1 MSEVLLNRGAF
12 GATEASLSHLVD
24 AKARENPEG
33 VLLVDDRH
41 RRMTYGEFQT
51 ESERAALRLAN
62 LGVGPNSIVSWILP
76 TTMESLVVM
85 VALARL
91 AAVQN
96 PIIPMYREREIG
108 HILDEACV
116 DAMIV
121 VENWE
126 GVAYKDMAEALSA
139 ERGGTPVV
147 WTLEEVLGEPI
158 PSQSLTSHSGAAQKP
173 AEWLFYTSGSSGV
186 PKGCRHTGGSLFSCA
201 AGMTKHLG
209 MTTDDRSAIAFP
221 IAHIG
226 GAINLMAALLS
237 GATLIL
243 IEKFSREV
251 TTNVLARERVTMAGS
266 GTAFHLA
273 YLEAQA
279 TRPNKPIFPF
289 LRCCPGGGAPKPPG
303 LHERVKRELGGVGIL
318 SGWGL
323 TEAPVL
329 SMGTPED
336 PDEKLSDTE
345 GRPLPG
351 VVIRVVGADGRV
363 APPGEPGELRV
374 QAPQQMLGY
383 VGGALD
389 GEVFDRDGYVRTG
402 DIGTIDSHGFVRI
415 TGRLK
420 DVVIRNGE
428 NVATAEVE
436 DLLRGHPE
444 VVDVAVLGLPDI
456 RTGERVCAV
465 VELQP
470 GAQALTVELVGAYLQ
485 GKGLRPVGW
494 PEQVEV
500 VASLPRNVA
509 GKVDKA
515 DLRTALVASPAQQ
528 DFGG

>member
-1 MSEVLLNRGAF
+1 VRDFVLNRGAL
-12 GATEASLSHLVD
+12 GATEASLPHLVD
-24 AKARENPEG
+24 AKAREDPEG

-41 RRMTYGEFQT
+41 RQMTHGEFQA

-85 VALARL
+85 VALSRL

-121 VENWE
+121 LENWAA
-126 GVAYKDMAEALSA
+126 VAYKDMVEALSA

-147 WTLEEVLGEPI
+147 WTLEEVLGETV
-158 PSQSLTSHSGAAQKP
+158 PSQSVTSHSGATQKP

-186 PKGCRHTGGSLFSCA
+186 PKGCRHTDRSLFSCA
-201 AGMTKHLG
+201 VGMTMHLG
-209 MTTDDRSAIAFP
+209 MTADDRSGIAFP

-226 GAINLMAALLS
+226 GAVNLMAALLS

-243 IEKFSREV
+243 IEKFSREE
-251 TTNVLARERVTMAGS
+251 TPDVLAREQVTMAGS

-279 TRPNKPIFPF
+279 VQPNVPIFPF

-329 SMGTPED
+329 TMGTPQD
-336 PDEKLSDTE
+336 PDGKLSDTE
-345 GRPLPG
+345 GRPLPE
-351 VVIRVVGADGRV
+351 VAIRVVGADGRV
-363 APPGEPGELRV
+363 VEAGGPGELRV
-374 QAPQQMLGY
+374 RAPQQMLGY
-383 VGGALD
+383 VDGALD
-389 GEVFDRDGYVRTG
+389 KEVFDEDGYVRTG
-402 DIGTIDSHGFVRI
+402 DIGTVDPDGFVRI

-436 DLLRGHPE
+436 DMLRGHPE
-444 VVDVAVLGLPDI
+444 VVDVAVLGLPDQ

-465 VELQP
+465 VELHP
-470 GAQALTVELVGAYLQ
+470 GTRSLTVELVGAYLEEA
-485 GKGLRPVGW
+485 GLRRIAW
-494 PEQVEV
+494 PEQVEL
-500 VASLPRNVA
+500 VASLPRNVT
-509 GKVDKA
+509 GKVDKV
-515 DLRTALVASPAQQ
+515 ALQ
-528 DFGG
+528 DALARRNETDG

>member
-1 MSEVLLNRGAF
+1 M
-12 GATEASLSHLVD
+12 T
-24 AKARENPEG
+24 
-33 VLLVDDRH
+33 H
-41 RRMTYGEFQT
+41 REFQAQ
-51 ESERAALRLAN
+51 SEGAALRLSN

-76 TTMESLVVM
+76 TTMESLIIM
-85 VALARL
+85 VALSRL

-108 HILDEACV
+108 HILDEAGV

-121 VENWE
+121 AESWA

-139 ERGGTPVV
+139 DRGGTPVV
-147 WTLEEVLGEPI
+147 WTVEEVLGDSVPLQ
-158 PSQSLTSHSGAAQKP
+158 PVTSHGGWAQRP
-173 AEWLFYTSGSSGV
+173 ASWLFYTSGSSGV
-186 PKGCRHTGGSLFSCA
+186 PKGCRHTDQSLFSCA
-201 AGMTKHLG
+201 AGMTRHLG
-209 MTTDDRSAIAFP
+209 MTAADRSGIAFP

-226 GAINLMAALLS
+226 GVINLMSALLS

-243 IEKFSREV
+243 IEKFSRDE
-251 TTNVLARERVTMAGS
+251 TTDVLAREQVTMAGS

-279 TRPNKPIFPF
+279 AQPNEPIFPS

-329 SMGTPED
+329 TMGTPQD

-345 GRPLPG
+345 GRPLPE
-351 VVIRVVGADGRV
+351 VAIRVIGADGSML
-363 APPGEPGELRV
+363 AAGEPGELRV

-383 VGGALD
+383 VDRALD
-389 GEVFDRDGYVRTG
+389 AGAFDEEGYLRTG
-402 DIGTIDSHGFVRI
+402 DIGTVDTDGFVRI

-420 DVVIRNGE
+420 DIVIRNGE

-436 DLLRGHPE
+436 DLLRAHPE
-444 VVDVAVLGLPDI
+444 VVDVAVLGLPDQ

-465 VELQP
+465 LELNP
-470 GAQALTVELVGAYLQ
+470 GTQAMTVELVGAYL
-485 GKGLRPVGW
+485 KEAGLRRIAW
-494 PEQVEV
+494 PEQVELV
-500 VASLPRNVA
+500 VSLPRSVA
-509 GKVDKA
+509 GKVDKRA
-515 DLRTALVASPAQQ
+515 LRTALLSRATP
-528 DFGG
+528 

>member
-1 MSEVLLNRGAF
+1 MP
-12 GATEASLSHLVD
+12 HLVD
-24 AKARENPEG
+24 AKARDNPEG

-41 RRMTYGEFQT
+41 RQMTYGEFQA
-51 ESERAALRLAN
+51 ESKRAALRLAQ

-85 VALARL
+85 VALSRL

-108 HILDEACV
+108 HIFDEARV
-116 DAMIV
+116 DAVIV
-121 VENWE
+121 PENWAD
-126 GVAYKDMAEALSA
+126 VPYKDMAVALSA

-147 WTLEEVLGEPI
+147 WTLEDVLGEPVL
-158 PSQSLTSHSGAAQKP
+158 SQSVRSHSGAAQKP
-173 AEWLFYTSGSSGV
+173 AKWLFYTSGSSGV
-186 PKGCRHTGGSLFSCA
+186 PKGCRHTDRSLLSCA
-201 AGMTKHLG
+201 VGMTMRLG
-209 MTTDDRSAIAFP
+209 MTAEDRSGIAFP

-226 GAINLMAALLS
+226 GAVNLMSALLS

-243 IEKFSREV
+243 IEKFSREG
-251 TTNVLARERVTMAGS
+251 TTDVLAREQVTMAGS

-279 TRPNKPIFPF
+279 AQPNEPIFLS
-289 LRCCPGGGAPKPPG
+289 LRCCLGGGAPKPPG

-329 SMGTPED
+329 TMGTPED

-345 GRPLPG
+345 GRPLPE
-351 VVIRVVGADGRV
+351 VAIRVVGADGRV
-363 APPGEPGELRV
+363 VEAGEPGELRV

-383 VGGALD
+383 VDRALD
-389 GEVFDRDGYVRTG
+389 AEVFDEDGYVRTG
-402 DIGTIDSHGFVRI
+402 DIGTVDSDGFVRI

-420 DVVIRNGE
+420 DVIIRNGE

-444 VVDVAVLGLPDI
+444 VVDVAVLGLPDQ

-465 VELQP
+465 VELHP
-470 GAQALTVELVGAYLQ
+470 GTPALTVESVGAYLQ
-485 GKGLRPVGW
+485 QAGLRRIAW
-494 PEQVEV
+494 PEQVEL

-509 GKVDKA
+509 GKIDKA
-515 DLRTALVASPAQQ
+515 ALRSAFVASDAGPV
-528 DFGG
+528 D

>member
-1 MSEVLLNRGAF
+1 VRDFVLNRGAL
-12 GATEASLSHLVD
+12 GATVASLPHLVD

-41 RRMTYGEFQT
+41 RQMTHGEFQA
-51 ESERAALRLAN
+51 ESECAALRLAN

-85 VALARL
+85 VALSRL

-121 VENWE
+121 LENWA
-126 GVAYKDMAEALSA
+126 GIAYKDIAESLSA

-147 WTLEEVLGEPI
+147 WTLEEVLGEPV
-158 PSQSLTSHSGAAQKP
+158 PSQSVTSHSGAAQKP

-186 PKGCRHTGGSLFSCA
+186 PKGCRHTDRSLFSCA
-201 AGMTKHLG
+201 VGMTMHLG
-209 MTTDDRSAIAFP
+209 MTADDRSGIAFP

-226 GAINLMAALLS
+226 GAVNLMAALLS

-243 IEKFSREV
+243 IEKFSREE
-251 TTNVLARERVTMAGS
+251 TTDVLAREQVTMAGS

-279 TRPNKPIFPF
+279 VQPNEPIFPS

-303 LHERVKRELGGVGIL
+303 LHERVKCELGGVGIL

-329 SMGTPED
+329 TMGTPED

-345 GRPLPG
+345 GRPLPE
-351 VVIRVVGADGRV
+351 VAIRVVGADGRV
-363 APPGEPGELRV
+363 VQAGEPGELRV

-383 VGGALD
+383 VDRALD
-389 GEVFDRDGYVRTG
+389 AEVSDECGYVRTG
-402 DIGTIDSHGFVRI
+402 DIGTVDTDGFVRI

-444 VVDVAVLGLPDI
+444 VVDVAVLGLPDQ

-465 VELQP
+465 VELHP
-470 GAQALTVELVGAYLQ
+470 GTQALTVELVGAYLQ
-485 GKGLRPVGW
+485 EAGLRRIAW
-494 PEQVEV
+494 PEQVEL

-515 DLRTALVASPAQQ
+515 ALRTALVASAAQ
-528 DFGG
+528 

>member
-1 MSEVLLNRGAF
+1 MSDFVVNRGGL
-12 GATEASLSHLVD
+12 GATEASLPRLVD
-24 AKARENPEG
+24 AKARENPER

-41 RRMTYGEFQT
+41 RQMTYGEFQS
-51 ESERAALRLAN
+51 ESIRVALRLAN

-76 TTMESLVVM
+76 TTMESLVIL
-85 VALARL
+85 VALSRL

-108 HILDEACV
+108 HILDEASV

-121 VENWE
+121 VENWAS
-126 GVAYKDMAEALSA
+126 VAYKDMAEDLSA

-147 WTLEEVLGEPI
+147 WTLDEVLGEAVS
-158 PSQSLTSHSGAAQKP
+158 SQSVTSQSGAAQKP

-186 PKGCRHTGGSLFSCA
+186 PKGCRHTDRSLFSCA
-201 AGMTKHLG
+201 VGMTMHLR
-209 MTTDDRSAIAFP
+209 MTAEDRSGIAFP
-221 IAHIG
+221 VAHIG
-226 GAINLMAALLS
+226 GAVNLMAALLS

-243 IEKFSREV
+243 IEKFSREE

-279 TRPNKPIFPF
+279 MRPNEPIFPS

-303 LHERVKRELGGVGIL
+303 LHERVKCELGGVGIL

-329 SMGTPED
+329 TMGTPED

-345 GRPLPG
+345 GRLLPE
-351 VVIRVVGADGRV
+351 VVLRVVGADGRV
-363 APPGEPGELRV
+363 VETGVPGELRV

-383 VGGALD
+383 VDRALD
-389 GEVFDRDGYVRTG
+389 AEAFDEDGYVRTG
-402 DIGTIDSHGFVRI
+402 DIGTVDSDGFVRI

-436 DLLRGHPE
+436 ALLRRHPE
-444 VVDVAVLGLPDI
+444 VLDVAVLGLPDQ

-465 VELQP
+465 VELHT
-470 GAQALTVELVGAYLQ
+470 GSRALTVELVGAYLQ
-485 GKGLRPVGW
+485 EAGLRRIAW
-494 PEQVEV
+494 PEQIV
-500 VASLPRNVA
+500 VAASLPRNVA

-515 DLRTALVASPAQQ
+515 ALRSALLASVAQ
-528 DFGG
+528 